1 MKKVIASIM
10 IILLSILSMVNY
22 SYAAEQ
28 LQATINI
35 EPDKVEVSA
44 GDKVTFTFTTKNIAN
59 AEYGKI
65 YAIEGVIEYDEN
77 FFVYDSGLEVGE
89 TGKFNSTTPVS
100 EGGTNGT
107 ITLKV
112 IDEPTGSGVVK
123 FTELAAGDG
132 RLEDSETLG
141 VATTANQ
148 EITITLKQETPTPG
162 EGEGGENQNP
172 DPTPGEGE
180 GGENQN
186 PDPTPGEGEGSG
198 NQDPTPTPGE
208 GEGEGDETPNP
219 TPGEGEGNQ
228 TPDPTPGEGEGNQT
242 PDPTPGEGEG
252 NQTPDSKPSEEKD
265 NTTANKEIPKA
276 GISSMIIISIV
287 IIGTIAVVMYGKNK
301 KYQDIR

>member
-148 EITITLKQETPTPG
+148 EITITLKQENPTPGEG

-172 DPTPGEGE
+172 DPTPGE
-180 GGENQN
+180 
-186 PDPTPGEGEGSG
+186 
-198 NQDPTPTPGE
+198 
-208 GEGEGDETPNP
+208 
-219 TPGEGEGNQ
+219 GEGEGNQ

>member
-1 MKKVIASIM
+1 MKKIIASIM
-10 IILLSILSMVNY
+10 IILMSVLCMVNY

-44 GDKVTFTFTTKNIAN
+44 GDKVTFTFTTKNIVN
-59 AEYGKI
+59 AEYDKI
-65 YAIEGVIEYDEN
+65 YAIEGVIEFDEN
-77 FFVYDSGLEVGE
+77 FFAYDSGLEIGE

-100 EGGTNGT
+100 EGGTNGS

-141 VATTANQ
+141 VATTADQ
-148 EITITLKQETPTPG
+148 EITITLKQATGEGDGTQNPIPG
-162 EGEGGENQNP
+162 EGEGDGTQ

-180 GGENQN
+180 GDG
-186 PDPTPGEGEGSG
+186 T
-198 NQDPTPTPGE
+198 QDSTPGE
-208 GEGEGDETPNP
+208 GEGEGT
-219 TPGEGEGNQ
+219 Q
-228 TPDPTPGEGEGNQT
+228 DPTPGEGDGAPNST
-242 PDPTPGEGEG
+242 PDQG
-252 NQTPDSKPSEEKD
+252 NDNNQNTDNEKD
-265 NTTANKEIPKA
+265 TTTADKDIPKA
-276 GISSMIIISIV
+276 GINSMIV
-287 IIGTIAVVMYGKNK
+287 ITITVIGLIAFIMYKKNK